1 MPADVKEP
9 AARDARLTGGR
20 PAGQADRLPPP
31 QYRESRWMLP
41 AAEQSPVKPTF
52 AERRMSLAKR
62 FRRDRVYLLMLVP
75 VVAFFIIF
83 HYVPMYGALIAF
95 KKVAPGKGYLAGEWI
110 WFANFELFFNSIFF
124 WRLLR
129 NTFVLSFYSILFG
142 FPIPILFAL
151 ALNGIR
157 RPYYKRFVQS
167 VSYLPHFISTVI
179 VVGMMVNFL
188 SPVNGVVN
196 RFIEAAGGSP
206 IHFFNSVRW
215 FRPLF
220 VGSEIWQSFGWGSI
234 IYLAALTTI
243 NPELYE
249 SATVDGASRLQRMW
263 HIDLPGILPTI
274 MILLILRMGSIL
286 AVGFERIILM
296 YNPATYEV
304 ADVIQTY
311 VYRRGV
317 LQADVSYATAIGLFN
332 STINLVFL
340 VVFNRVSRRI
350 TEISLW

>member
-1 MPADVKEP
+1 MPP
-9 AARDARLTGGR
+9 AV
-20 PAGQADRLPPP
+20 
-31 QYRESRWMLP
+31 
-41 AAEQSPVKPTF
+41 EQSPVKPTF
-52 AERRMSLAKR
+52 AERRLSVAKR

-75 VVAFFIIF
+75 VIAFFVIF

-110 WFANFELFFNSIFF
+110 WFANFDLFFRSIFF

>member
-1 MPADVKEP
+1 
-9 AARDARLTGGR
+9 
-20 PAGQADRLPPP
+20 
-31 QYRESRWMLP
+31 MLP
-41 AAEQSPVKPTF
+41 AAEHSPVKPTF
-52 AERRMSLAKR
+52 AERRLSVAKR

-75 VVAFFIIF
+75 VIAFFVIF

-220 VGSEIWQSFGWGSI
+220 VGSEIWQTFGWGSI

-263 HIDLPGILPTI
+263 HIDLPGILPTV

-296 YNPATYEV
+296 YHAGLYEV

-317 LQADVSYATAIGLFN
+317 RQADVSFATAVGLFN
-332 STINLVFL
+332 SAINLVFL

>member
-1 MPADVKEP
+1 
-9 AARDARLTGGR
+9 
-20 PAGQADRLPPP
+20 
-31 QYRESRWMLP
+31 MLP

-52 AERRMSLAKR
+52 AERRLSVAKR

-75 VVAFFIIF
+75 VIAFFVIF

-234 IYLAALTTI
+234 IYLAALTGI

-274 MILLILRMGSIL
+274 MILLIFRMGSIL

-317 LQADVSYATAIGLFN
+317 LQADVSFATAVGLFN
-332 STINLVFL
+332 QTINLVFL
-340 VVFNRVSRRI
+340 VAVNRASRRI

>member
-1 MPADVKEP
+1 
-9 AARDARLTGGR
+9 
-20 PAGQADRLPPP
+20 
-31 QYRESRWMLP
+31 MLP
-41 AAEQSPVKPTF
+41 TAEQSPAKPTF
-52 AERRMSLAKR
+52 EEWRMSLAKR
-62 FRRDRVYLLMLVP
+62 FRRDRAFLLMLAP
-75 VVAFFIIF
+75 VIAFFVIF

-95 KKVAPGKGYLAGEWI
+95 KEVAPGKGYMAGKWI
-110 WFANFELFFNSIFF
+110 WFANFELFFSSIFF

-157 RPYYKRFVQS
+157 TPYYKRFVQS
-167 VSYLPHFISTVI
+167 ASYLPHFISTVI

-196 RFIEAAGGSP
+196 QIIKSFGGAP
-206 IHFFNSVRW
+206 LHFFNSARW
-215 FRPLF
+215 FRPLY
-220 VGSEIWQSFGWGSI
+220 VGSEVWQSFGWGSI
-234 IYLAALTTI
+234 IYLAALTGI

-249 SATVDGASRLQRMW
+249 AATVDGASRLQRMW

-274 MILLILRMGSIL
+274 MILLILRMGGIL

-317 LQADVSYATAIGLFN
+317 LQADVSFATAVGLFN
-332 STINLVFL
+332 STINLIFL
-340 VVFNRVSRRI
+340 VAFNRFSRRI

>member
-1 MPADVKEP
+1 M
-9 AARDARLTGGR
+9 
-20 PAGQADRLPPP
+20 
-31 QYRESRWMLP
+31 
-41 AAEQSPVKPTF
+41 
-52 AERRMSLAKR
+52 
-62 FRRDRVYLLMLVP
+62 
-75 VVAFFIIF
+75 
-83 HYVPMYGALIAF
+83 
-95 KKVAPGKGYLAGEWI
+95 
-110 WFANFELFFNSIFF
+110 
-124 WRLLR
+124 
-129 NTFVLSFYSILFG
+129 LSFYSILFG

-157 RPYYKRFVQS
+157 TPYYKRFVQS
-167 VSYLPHFISTVI
+167 ASYLPHFISTVI

-196 RFIEAAGGSP
+196 QIIKSFGGAP
-206 IHFFNSVRW
+206 LHFFNSARW
-215 FRPLF
+215 FRPLY
-220 VGSEIWQSFGWGSI
+220 VGSEVWQSFGWGSI
-234 IYLAALTTI
+234 IYLAALTGI

-249 SATVDGASRLQRMW
+249 AATVDGASRLQRMW

-274 MILLILRMGSIL
+274 MILLILRMGGIL

-317 LQADVSYATAIGLFN
+317 LQADVSFATAAGLFN
-332 STINLVFL
+332 STINLIFL
-340 VVFNRVSRRI
+340 VAFNRFSRRI

>member
-1 MPADVKEP
+1 
-9 AARDARLTGGR
+9 
-20 PAGQADRLPPP
+20 
-31 QYRESRWMLP
+31 MLP

-52 AERRMSLAKR
+52 AERRLSVAKR

-75 VVAFFIIF
+75 VIALFVIF

-110 WFANFELFFNSIFF
+110 WFANFDLFFRSIFF

-196 RFIEAAGGSP
+196 RMIEAAGGSP

-296 YNPATYEV
+296 YHPGLYEV

-317 LQADVSYATAIGLFN
+317 LQADVSFATAVGLFN
-332 STINLVFL
+332 SAINVVFL

>member
-1 MPADVKEP
+1 
-9 AARDARLTGGR
+9 
-20 PAGQADRLPPP
+20 
-31 QYRESRWMLP
+31 MLP
-41 AAEQSPVKPTF
+41 AAEQLPVKPTV
-52 AERRMSLAKR
+52 AERRRSLAKR

-75 VVAFFIIF
+75 VVAFFVIF

-95 KKVAPGKGYLAGEWI
+95 KQVAPGKGYLAGEWI
-110 WFANFELFFNSIFF
+110 WFANFELFFSSIFF

-196 RFIEAAGGSP
+196 RMIEAAGGSP

-220 VGSEIWQSFGWGSI
+220 VGSEIWQTFGWGSI

-263 HIDLPGILPTI
+263 HIDLPGILPTV

-317 LQADVSYATAIGLFN
+317 LQADVSFATAVGLFN

>member
-1 MPADVKEP
+1 MQ
-9 AARDARLTGGR
+9 RT
-20 PAGQADRLPPP
+20 
-31 QYRESRWMLP
+31 
-41 AAEQSPVKPTF
+41 AEQSPAKPTF
-52 AERRMSLAKR
+52 DEWRMSLAKR
-62 FRRDRVYLLMLVP
+62 FRRDRAFLLMLAP
-75 VVAFFIIF
+75 VIAFFVIF

-95 KKVAPGKGYLAGEWI
+95 KEVAPGKGYMAGKWI
-110 WFANFELFFNSIFF
+110 WFANFELFFSSIFF

-157 RPYYKRFVQS
+157 TPYYKRFVQS
-167 VSYLPHFISTVI
+167 ASYLPHFISTVI

-196 RFIEAAGGSP
+196 QIIKSFGGAP
-206 IHFFNSVRW
+206 LHFFNSARW
-215 FRPLF
+215 FRPLY
-220 VGSEIWQSFGWGSI
+220 VGSEVWQSFGWGSI
-234 IYLAALTTI
+234 IYLAALTGI
-243 NPELYE
+243 NPEQYE
-249 SATVDGASRLQRMW
+249 AATVDGASRLQRMW

-274 MILLILRMGSIL
+274 MILLIFRMGGIL

-317 LQADVSYATAIGLFN
+317 LQADVSYATAVGLFN
-332 STINLVFL
+332 QTINLVFL
-340 VVFNRVSRRI
+340 VAVNRFSRRI

>member
-1 MPADVKEP
+1 MPP
-9 AARDARLTGGR
+9 AV
-20 PAGQADRLPPP
+20 
-31 QYRESRWMLP
+31 
-41 AAEQSPVKPTF
+41 EQSPVKPTF
-52 AERRMSLAKR
+52 AERRLSVAKR

-75 VVAFFIIF
+75 VIAFFVIF